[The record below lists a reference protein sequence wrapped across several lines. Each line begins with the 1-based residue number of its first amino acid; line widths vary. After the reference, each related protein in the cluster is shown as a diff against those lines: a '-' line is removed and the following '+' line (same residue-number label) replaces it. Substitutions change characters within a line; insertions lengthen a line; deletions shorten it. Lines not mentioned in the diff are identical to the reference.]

1 MIKYK
6 AVIVDDDIKIIILVE
21 KALTELGFV
30 VYSAT
35 EGKKALELVQD
46 EKPDL
51 LVSDILQP
59 GLDGVRLCN
68 LIKKDPQLSHTKI
81 FLVTGV
87 YNRTSFKLQMD
98 CEPDAFIEKP
108 VDMTQFQET
117 VKRLILE

>member
-81 FLVTGV
+81 SLITGV